1 MNLLTLVAI
10 TALLV
15 VLNGSFSYATTS
27 TAGTDDNVNVPQ
39 KILISSDLCNKSS
52 SSHENEDST
61 HRELLPVGVTMAT
74 AYLFVSQ
81 ATSILI
87 FVEKLDDMGAFQGT
101 ADREVFMNAWMQCR
115 VMKSNCGDGVEE
127 KESEVIE
134 AENSEEIITL
144 ELKDGKDDYGG
155 PNAGTYY
162 KYSQLFNNAEV
173 WSNKDLHRIIIRYN
187 NEWQITSWDY
197 YPDFACK
204 CKQMGLGFHLD
215 IAGAEDIGDTIWDS
229 YTLTK
234 SSVVMSEVDP
244 TSGDDGAAC
253 LSGSTVLYSVLLYLS
268 GLLL

>member
-10 TALLV
+10 TLLV
-15 VLNGSFSYATTS
+15 VFNGSFSYGTIS

-39 KILISSDLCNKSS
+39 KILISSDLRRSSS
-52 SSHENEDST
+52 SSHENEDSI
-61 HRELLPVGVTMAT
+61 HRELPVVVTMAT
-74 AYLFVSQ
+74 AYVFVSQ

-115 VMKSNCGDGVEE
+115 VMKSSCGSGDEI

-134 AENSEEIITL
+134 RENSEKIITL
-144 ELKDGKDDYGG
+144 EVKDGKDDYAT
-155 PNAGTYY
+155 NAGTYY
-162 KYSQLFNNAEV
+162 KYSQPFDNAEV